1 MNSTEEGH
9 ICRPPGQ
16 CFSFYFMFTLLTTPK
31 SRWGWRRDGTAGEKR
46 GEEGGFFFSWLEETL
61 KAIGGKTQVSFLQA
75 MDFLMFRVL
84 YDVLWVL

>member
-1 MNSTEEGH
+1 MGGKGKTEEEDRKGE
-9 ICRPPGQ
+9 GF
-16 CFSFYFMFTLLTTPK
+16 FSEGTT
-31 SRWGWRRDGTAGEKR
+31 SYRGRVTAGEKR